1 MRNVRKDFREKE
13 EKRISQ
19 LDNRFLFEETLEL
32 ASGDDYDGC
41 FTAEGSIKFEMLQ
54 RELRDRLQDWFG
66 DE

>member
-41 FTAEGSIKFEMLQ
+41 MTPEGNITFEILQ
-54 RELRDRLQDWFG
+54 KELRDRLQDWFG